1 MLYNDI
7 LFLLKNRRTARL
19 VDTGNISIDYYDKI
33 IDAALTAPSIDSRYP
48 YKIYALTNSAAGIEK
63 KELLI
68 EYFRC
73 GYDRPGDDWEGKEI
87 NQALLSGLTLMYTS
101 WETPTLDPDPQE
113 GKIRL
118 NHIKDTMVSAS
129 FAMIAAESLG
139 LSTGFFGSV
148 KDNNK
153 LSKRLFNNDYEKIT
167 VVVTCAVDNLARE
180 IEKHYTRDR
189 HIPYPYKGQ
198 QPWVCVNKHKRVRTT
213 AAVVRI

>member
-19 VDTGNISIDYYDKI
+19 VDTGNISIDHYDKI

-63 KELLI
+63 KELLV
-68 EYFRC
+68 EHFRC

>member
-1 MLYNDI
+1 MDI